1 MNDVVPKVRGPRFV
15 AFFGPVLDA
24 LRSLGSSARPQEVY
38 DVVAK
43 DLAISDGELN
53 ATNKGGNSK
62 FENRVAW
69 ARFYLAKAGLID
81 SEKRGVWVLT
91 EKGRDTRLNPEEAY
105 NLFRHV
111 QATFRD
117 SGDATEDLIATGT
130 DDQRKFVEEE
140 RSVPDEQNYV
150 NEDEIRAK
158 LLGILRALSP
168 QGFEEFC
175 ARILRHTGFENVVT
189 LGGKGDRGVDGEGYL
204 QLNRFVRTKVL
215 FQCKR
220 YQDAVGPEK
229 VRDFRGAIQG
239 RADRGIFLTT
249 SSFTRDARQEAA
261 RENATPIEL
270 VDIERLMDIMI
281 EEKLGVEERKA
292 LHLSEKFFEVY
303 R

>member
-1 MNDVVPKVRGPRFV
+1 MSPKPRGARFI
-15 AFFGPVLDA
+15 AFLGPVLDA

-38 DVVAK
+38 DLVAK
-43 DLAISDGELN
+43 NLGITDDELN
-53 ATNKGGNSK
+53 ATNKDGNSK

-81 SEKRGVWVLT
+81 AEKRGVWVLT
-91 EKGRDTRLNPEEAY
+91 QKGKETYLAPDDAY
-105 NLFRHV
+105 KLVRAV
-111 QATFRD
+111 QAA
-117 SGDATEDLIATGT
+117 SKNSENETEELIETGT
-130 DDQRKFVEEE
+130 DSQRRHVEDE
-140 RSVPDEQNYV
+140 RSVPDERRYI
-150 NEDEIRAK
+150 NEDEVRAR
-158 LLGILRALSP
+158 LLVILRGLTP
-168 QGFEEFC
+168 QGFEELC

-189 LGGKGDRGVDGEGYL
+189 VGGKGDRGVDGEGHL
-204 QLNRFVRTKVL
+204 LLNRFVRTKVF

-220 YQDAVGPEK
+220 YQDPVGPDK

-249 SSFTRDARQEAA
+249 STFTREARQEAA

-270 VDIERLMDIMI
+270 VDIERLLDIMI

-292 LHLSEKFFEVY
+292 LRLSETFFEVY